1 MKFASISAPD
11 LSSDR
16 YLGSELDLFRGA
28 SHWRRYWTQ
37 MIAHLT
43 TGSVLEVGAGLG
55 SVTVLLGPRAR
66 QWTALEPD
74 GALLAAIPEAYR
86 RLCGRLEALPEG
98 EQFDA
103 VLYADVLE
111 HIEADQQELDA
122 AYQRLKPGGSLIVL
136 APAHAWLYSPF
147 DRAIGHYRRYNRRS
161 LQAISPRGS
170 ETVTTRYLDCLGM
183 ALSAANRL
191 LLRAS
196 MPTAAQ
202 IRIWDRWIVPCS
214 RWLDPLLGYRI
225 GKSILIIWQ
234 KPQPAAAAP
243 APAPGLP
250 DPCR

>member
-28 SHWRRYWTQ
+28 SHWRSYWTQ

-66 QWTALEPD
+66 HWTALEPD

-98 EQFDA
+98 ERFDA

-136 APAHAWLYSPF
+136 APAHGWLFSAF
-147 DRAIGHYRRYNRRS
+147 DRAIGHWRRYDRS
-161 LQAISPRGS
+161 SLEAIRPRGCI
-170 ETVTTRYLDCLGM
+170 TGMVRYLDCMGI
-183 ALSAANRL
+183 ALSAANRFWL
-191 LLRAS
+191 KES
-196 MPTAAQ
+196 SPSPTQ

-234 KPQPAAAAP
+234 KPQPAAVAP
-243 APAPGLP
+243 APAPVPP